1 MKTIYAKY
9 DKERI
14 PALEI
19 EAFDGRIIT
28 IQTEGEAE
36 RAVDYLLAQPILGF
50 DTETRPSFRK
60 GVMYKVSLVQVSTHD
75 TCFLFRLNMMGG
87 VGKALRRLLADETV
101 LKVGLSLKDDF
112 YMLRKLGGFNRGN
125 FVDLQEY
132 APKFGIEDK
141 SLQKL
146 YANLFQRKITKTQ
159 RLTNWE
165 ADVLTDKQ
173 KLYAATD
180 AWSCIRIYEELQ
192 RMLEPGYY
200 QLILPALT
208 EEELLS
214 SVNYNSVEQQQNV

>member
-1 MKTIYAKY
+1 MKTVYVKY

-14 PALEI
+14 PALAV
-19 EAFDGRIIT
+19 EAFEGRIIT
-28 IQTEGEAE
+28 IQTEGEAA
-36 RAVDYLLAQPILGF
+36 RAVDYLLSQPILGF

-60 GVMYKVSLVQVSTHD
+60 GVMYKVALMQVSTHD

-87 VGKALRRLLADETV
+87 IGPSLRRLLEDESV

-112 YMLRKLGGFNRGN
+112 YMLHKLRGFHRGN
-125 FVDLQEY
+125 FVDLQDY
-132 APKFGIEDK
+132 APLFGIEDK

-146 YANLFQRKITKTQ
+146 YANLFEKKITKTQ

-192 RMLEPGYY
+192 KMLVPGSY
-200 QLILPALT
+200 QLIAPPVVLEEPADRENSNK
-208 EEELLS
+208 EE
-214 SVNYNSVEQQQNV
+214 QNV